1 MSDELRLPDD
11 LAALEARLAAQS
23 LPASGV
29 NRDELMYR
37 AGWAA
42 CEARGR
48 GALPLVDRSPRPASS
63 QVAAWSLASAA
74 LAASLAVAA
83 TLFLQSPRGVQ
94 LATESNSIPPAD
106 ARTAVATAAQSPA
119 MAPAQVAAFA
129 DYVTLISDP
138 DARDFVS
145 PLLAIQRRQLRFDS
159 RRSAPETVANVISA
173 PSPKTASQLRDEYLP
188 TLNQPHSDRRTPLV
202 WPWSTPAT
210 GESI

>member
-42 CEARGR
+42 CEARR
-48 GALPLVDRSPRPASS
+48 RALPLADRSPRPASA

-94 LATESNSIPPAD
+94 LASESNSNPPAD
-106 ARTAVATAAQSPA
+106 ARTAVVTSAPSPV

-159 RRSAPETVANVISA
+159 RRSAPETVANVNSA
-173 PSPKTASQLRDEYLP
+173 SSPKTASQLRDEYLP